1 MEPPV
6 SPAAGAAAAGAVVGH
21 ITGALGP
28 ETTTTA
34 EKGPAAEEGPTVDEG
49 PAVGG
54 DGPWCTR
61 GLKVLAPLVF
71 AISES

>member
-6 SPAAGAAAAGAVVGH
+6 SPAAGAAAVGAVVGH
-21 ITGALGP
+21 TTGALGP

-34 EKGPAAEEGPTVDEG
+34 EEGPAAEEGPTVDEG

-54 DGPWCTR
+54 DGP
-61 GLKVLAPLVF
+61 
-71 AISES
+71 